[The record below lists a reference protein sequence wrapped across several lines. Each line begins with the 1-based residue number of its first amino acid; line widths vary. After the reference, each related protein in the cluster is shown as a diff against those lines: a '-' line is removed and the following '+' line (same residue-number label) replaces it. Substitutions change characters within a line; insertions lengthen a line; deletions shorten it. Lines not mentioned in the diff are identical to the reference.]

1 MARAP
6 PPLSSLPPPP
16 RRPTVVLLLGLAL
29 AFCLAVLSIQSS
41 FFTAPRLAS
50 RLDLDSDEV
59 RALSGFQSRVQQ
71 CVARRG
77 LGLTADIIDHC
88 KLVLRFPKGTNSTW
102 YNTQFKYFEPL
113 EYNYDVCETILLWEQ
128 VSTWFMNY
136 EIACL
141 LEYILMC

>member
-102 YNTQFKYFEPL
+102 VSIPCHVHMQ
-113 EYNYDVCETILLWEQ
+113 LLLLTDLCP
-128 VSTWFMNY
+128 STKVHSRYHFS
-136 EIACL
+136 
-141 LEYILMC
+141 